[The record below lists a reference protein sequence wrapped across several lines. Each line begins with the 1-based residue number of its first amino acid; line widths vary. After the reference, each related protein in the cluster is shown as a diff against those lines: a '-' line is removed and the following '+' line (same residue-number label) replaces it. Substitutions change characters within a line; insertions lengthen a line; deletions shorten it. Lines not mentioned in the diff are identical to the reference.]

1 MKIAPLALLCCL
13 AGPAAAAGDDDSSWW
28 NGVWIAEGTL
38 FSVAVSVEDGRAEV
52 GQIESLG
59 FQWTSGN
66 ASVSGASLRMEVEYA
81 GVSGIIEARLEEPG
95 RAVVFARSCL
105 PDYMVV
111 CVLAR
116 GRQAVFRKAA
126 GETRSAQPTK
136 SGTL

>member
-1 MKIAPLALLCCL
+1 MKAALLTLLFCL
-13 AGPAAAAGDDDSSWW
+13 AGPAAAAKGDDSVWW
-28 NGVWIAEGTL
+28 NGIWIAEGTL
-38 FSVAVSVEDGRAEV
+38 FSVEVAVEDGRVEV
-52 GQIESLG
+52 RQMESLG
-59 FQWTSGN
+59 FQWSSSN
-66 ASVSGASLRMEVEYA
+66 ASVSGASLLLEVEYA

-126 GETRSAQPTK
+126 K
-136 SGTL
+136 